1 MLSNRQIKRACDHCH
16 AVKEKC
22 RRLDPK
28 RPCER
33 CARLS
38 QKCET
43 RRDIT
48 KTGRKS
54 RFARRLAYTL
64 PNATEAACISGYVD
78 DLPLYNAGLGS
89 NTAMLPGLDAWEMH
103 FVNLMKDGEGSSPLD
118 KFLVGPSFYQ
128 SHHVAFM
135 QSIMKPTSPLKDAA
149 VACAAVLFGDHEA
162 EYAGTSMEI
171 AYERAARAVSL
182 RSCRISN
189 ATDLGT
195 VLVLGMSLTTFAMHV
210 AEGHPSLISHYILSL
225 VEPQYERFLPPR
237 SVLTDFL
244 MCLICTETFEC
255 LLRSETPAMRVN
267 TDGRSEVVDRYVGIS
282 YPIFPLLYD
291 ICQISSCMRTSPGV
305 ESHERA
311 DRLTELSSALEKW
324 QPSPPPDLLR
334 RFSQSEAVGILA
346 QARIL
351 RLLGLLIIHRLQHPY
366 GRKDHAASRVSQ
378 AIIAE
383 FEMLLERT
391 GRSVPCTALAYLA
404 ACFEIVD
411 AESRG
416 HAISR
421 MPEIITFSRQS
432 QIKFHARLIA
442 VWNARDLDH
451 SFCWFELGR
460 YLCESK

>member
-118 KFLVGPSFYQ
+118 KFL
-128 SHHVAFM
+128 
-135 QSIMKPTSPLKDAA
+135 SIMKPTSPLKDAA

-162 EYAGTSMEI
+162 DLSF
-171 AYERAARAVSL
+171 